1 MNKKCKTWMLL
12 CCASMLLASCASGED
27 AGVEVGSHDAVQT
40 TGDGTMVTETAA
52 ATRLEPDLPDS
63 DFGGYAFRV
72 YSKGD
77 DHPHWVAKDIIA
89 EEENGDPINDAVFRR
104 NSVICERYN
113 FKMEEIRENNWVA
126 NINRAV
132 GAGEDAYDLLMLHP
146 NSVINVLAENQML
159 TDLHDVPYM
168 DLQAPWYDR
177 NANESLSIGGAL
189 YATVGEI
196 SIMDNDATWVVLFNK
211 EMAEE
216 FDVENLYDLVK
227 SGKWTLDRLYQLSK
241 DVSGDINGDGILD
254 EFDRW
259 GVQNEP
265 YNVMAFCQAAGEK
278 IVDKDKDDLPYVT
291 LGSDRFISVFTRA
304 MDLLTDQSVCM
315 NYQDY
320 TVKYGGTDPWTE
332 CMDPAFADGRVLF
345 NVTGLNRVTMFR
357 SMDAD
362 FGILPMP
369 KFEETMESYISPVQM
384 WCSSSIAVLKSA
396 SDLERTGIIV
406 EALSAESMYKLTPA
420 YYDVT
425 LKTKL
430 SRDEESA
437 EMLDLIFA
445 DRVYDIGA
453 MYNWGNVYQLTLDLA
468 SAKNYN
474 FQSAYAKNEKA
485 IDVKIRKSIEAIVA
499 GQET

>member
-1 MNKKCKTWMLL
+1 MENKRKLAML
-12 CCASMLLASCASGED
+12 CMTTVLLTSCSSAVQETDDSTQNTTAVTE
-27 AGVEVGSHDAVQT
+27 AAVQT
-40 TGDGTMVTETAA
+40 EDTEL
-52 ATRLEPDLPDS
+52 TRIEPELPES
-63 DFGGYAFRV
+63 DFGGYTFRV

-77 DHPHWVAKDIIA
+77 DHPHWVSKDITA

-113 FKMEEIRENNWVA
+113 FTIEEIRENGWVN
-126 NINRAV
+126 NITRAV
-132 GAGEDAYDLLMLHP
+132 TAGEDAYDLLQLHP
-146 NSVINVLAENQML
+146 NSVVNVLVENQML
-159 TDLHDVPYM
+159 MDLHDVPYM
-168 DLQAPWYDR
+168 NLSAPWYDQ

-216 FDVENLYDLVK
+216 FDVGNMYDLVN
-227 SGKWTLDRLYQLSK
+227 SGKWTLETLYTLSEN
-241 DVSGDINGDGILD
+241 VSGDINGDGVLD
-254 EFDRW
+254 ESDRW

-278 IVDKDKDDLPYVT
+278 IVDKDSDDLPVVT

-304 MDLLTDQSVCM
+304 MDLLTDQSICM
-315 NYQDY
+315 NYNDY
-320 TVKYGGTDPWTE
+320 AAKYPGTDVWTG
-332 CMDPAFADGRVLF
+332 CMDPAFTDGRVLF

-357 SMDAD
+357 SMEAD

-369 KFEETMESYISPVQM
+369 KFEETMENYICPVQM

-396 SDLERTGIIV
+396 SDPERTGIII
-406 EALSAESMYKLTPA
+406 EALSAESMYTLTPA
-420 YYDVT
+420 YYDIT

-437 EMLDLIFA
+437 AMLDLIFEN
-445 DRVYDIGA
+445 RVFDIGA

-468 SAKNYN
+468 AAKNYN
-474 FQSAYAKNEKA
+474 FQSAFARNEKVIDIKIGKA
-485 IDVKIRKSIEAIVA
+485 ISAITE
-499 GQET
+499 GQES